1 MKIKAIESICKN
13 EKRIAIFHNP
23 RGVQWIGAIGAMYPL
38 YSMPELSEET
48 VYTAFDIV
56 EDNRGKINYTEEQEL
71 PSIYDYS
78 DFALGEVELLTS
90 KLRIQYR
97 GVTLLP
103 VRTSGG
109 IVYINKVYL
118 SPFSDSK
125 NGVRL
130 CERQDK
136 NGNTYLVVKDGML
149 LLGIILPYDV
159 VDEDF
164 AKELSN
170 IADLTIHYYETKSTK

>member
-1 MKIKAIESICKN
+1 M
-13 EKRIAIFHNP
+13 
-23 RGVQWIGAIGAMYPL
+23 
-38 YSMPELSEET
+38 
-48 VYTAFDIV
+48 
-56 EDNRGKINYTEEQEL
+56 
-71 PSIYDYS
+71 
-78 DFALGEVELLTS
+78 GEVELLTS

-136 NGNTYLVVKDGML
+136 NGNTYLVVKEGML
-149 LLGIILPYDV
+149 LLGIILPYV
-159 VDEDF
+159 VIDEDF
-164 AKELSN
+164 AKELAN
-170 IADLTIHYYETKSTK
+170 IAALTDHAYEEKSAK